1 MNSWTPNWEVQRLQ
15 LLNIFRT
22 HLQSNI
28 SVSLPPLSS
37 PLPMLFITNVSIP
50 SCTPTLRGRGG
61 GRGGGSELCT
71 NNVSVWE
78 RSSDLV
84 IMFYSWTIHLAIT
97 VTLFYGFFY
106 NSFIPPVFFLYIV
119 QITKQSSI
127 FNFYFH
133 GVFMVI
139 CSSLP

>member
-15 LLNIFRT
+15 LLNIVRT

-28 SVSLPPLSS
+28 SVSLPPLSPFQCCLS
-37 PLPMLFITNVSIP
+37 PMCPCHLAHQHWE
-50 SCTPTLRGRGG
+50 GG
-61 GRGGGSELCT
+61 GGGSELCT

-106 NSFIPPVFFLYIV
+106 DSFIPPVFFLYIV

-127 FNFYFH
+127 LNFYFH